1 MADAG
6 YRSIEVSVINNS
18 QAALTVR
25 AAQVRSIET
34 SWITNETPNVG
45 DVIPQ
50 YEGALW
56 GVSTDNPAV
65 TVSGFVTL
73 LGYGNGPVAIDF
85 TNDLY
90 GNSTVSAVG
99 NDKIITTVSQIQTQ
113 APFHT
118 IFQVKLEPVQA
129 VVHSH
134 AVALRGLGHP
144 PPAALLGSG
153 SKKDK

>member
-25 AAQVRSIET
+25 AAQIRSVET
-34 SWITNETPNVG
+34 SWITNETPTVG

-73 LGYGNGPVAIDF
+73 FGYGNGPVSIDF

-90 GNSTVSAVG
+90 GNSTVNATG
-99 NDKIITTVSQIQTQ
+99 NDRIVASVCQIQTQ
-113 APFHT
+113 SPNHS
-118 IFQVKLEPVQA
+118 IFQVSLAPAQT

-134 AVALRGLGHP
+134 ALALRGLGHP
-144 PPAALLGSG
+144 TPALLSSG